1 MTKTCKMLC
10 FCSFTWRS
18 LRTFQSRMYLTS
30 AVYLNKFQSKHF
42 LYLIGGKTCW
52 YEREKEKVSLV
63 WEAHF
68 KDIDRNRRSQRKL
81 SVFCPIIPSS
91 RVFFFSY
98 STWFLVLILL
108 QEFFFSIGISFLQGG
123 KCQMSLRALL
133 SFPSPSGTV
142 RPQNVVWLVAAWRE
156 LPVQVIFCTPDLE
169 GKMKNSHSFQLQ
181 LKLQT
186 IFMFLWTK
194 YLTFT
199 KLAKQLCHNFSHS
212 IK

>member
-81 SVFCPIIPSS
+81 CVFCPIIPSS
-91 RVFFFSY
+91 RVLFFLFYMIFGPNS
-98 STWFLVLILL
+98 STRILFFYRNFFPAGREMSNEFEGLAFLSIPKWHGETTECRVTSSSVKRAACPGNLLHSWFGGQDEKQSLISTPAEITDNLHV
-108 QEFFFSIGISFLQGG
+108 
-123 KCQMSLRALL
+123 SL
-133 SFPSPSGTV
+133 
-142 RPQNVVWLVAAWRE
+142 N
-156 LPVQVIFCTPDLE
+156 
-169 GKMKNSHSFQLQ
+169 
-181 LKLQT
+181 
-186 IFMFLWTK
+186 
-194 YLTFT
+194 
-199 KLAKQLCHNFSHS
+199 
-212 IK
+212 